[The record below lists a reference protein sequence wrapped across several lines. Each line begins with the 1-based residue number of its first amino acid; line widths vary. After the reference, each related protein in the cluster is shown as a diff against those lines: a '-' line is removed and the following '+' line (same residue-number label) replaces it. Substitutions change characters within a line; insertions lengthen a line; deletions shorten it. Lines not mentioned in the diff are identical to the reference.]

1 MPFPED
7 YVAAVDGTQILTA
20 DMNAIRKL
28 LAGEHWFNVK
38 ADGAAGNG
46 TTNDAAALGAT
57 LSAGAAAD
65 SVVLFAP
72 ESYAVK
78 TLSPYTAALTAPG
91 PLTLRGVPGKSTIKG
106 DATSSTG
113 VSLLAVTG
121 DDVTIEG
128 ITFDIPNITDA
139 LGIFVAAATTLS
151 RLTIRNCRFLTPKS
165 GGIHIQGA
173 VTDLTVQGCEFNGLG
188 YGILVYEPPASS
200 RYRIIGNTFIGGAGG
215 DAIEFNVPTA
225 TNPALDIVIAN
236 NIISGYSGSGANDG
250 IAIGIARGRGVVIQ
264 GNRIANCQK
273 GIHVEDASANV
284 AITGNVVDACDWYG
298 IGVQFLSG
306 KTIEDITIE
315 GNVVRGCCLNPGGS
329 MGNGGIE
336 ASSGAAGL
344 YAGSGR
350 AISIVGNICEDND
363 AAGIWT
369 YESRQMLISG
379 NVCRN
384 NSGAGIDLTTPI
396 ESVITS
402 NLSTDNGTNGLNLA
416 GAATDA
422 IVATNM
428 LKGNTG
434 ASTSGTGIGETL
446 ANNIT

>member
-1 MPFPED
+1 MAFPQD
-7 YVAAVDGTQILTA
+7 YVAVTSGTTISSA
-20 DMNAIRKL
+20 DMNEIRKL

-38 ADGAAGNG
+38 ADGAVGNG
-46 TTNDAAALGAT
+46 TTNDAAALAT
-57 LSAGAAAD
+57 TVSAAAAVD
-65 SVVLFAP
+65 TVVLLGP

-78 TLSPYTAALTAPG
+78 TTSTYTPALTTPG
-91 PLTLRGVPGKSTIKG
+91 PLTLRGVPGKTTIKG

-121 DDVTIEG
+121 NDITIEG

-165 GGIHIQGA
+165 GGIHIQGN
-173 VTDLTVQGCEFNGLG
+173 VTNLLIEGCEFNGAG
-188 YGILVYEPPASS
+188 YGILVYEPPGGG
-200 RYRIIGNTFIGGAGG
+200 RYRIIGNAFTGGTGG
-215 DAIEFNVPTA
+215 DAIEINAPTSGLA
-225 TNPALDIVIAN
+225 DVVIAN
-236 NIISGYSGSGANDG
+236 NIISGYTATGANDG
-250 IAIGIARGRGVVIQ
+250 NGIGLARVSKAT
-264 GNRIANCQK
+264 IANNVVLGGK
-273 GIHVEDASANV
+273 VGIHVEDASNDV
-284 AITGNVVDACDWYG
+284 TIQGNVVRGTTYG
-298 IGVQFLSG
+298 GIEIQFLSG
-306 KTIEDITIE
+306 KTIEDITIQ
-315 GNVVRGCCLNPGGS
+315 GNVVRGCCTSPGDS
-329 MGNGGIE
+329 LGNGAIE

-344 YAGSGR
+344 YGGTAR
-350 AISIVGNICEDND
+350 AVSIVGNICEDND